1 MSTVNPARQV
11 FQRPAGAPSSAPVAA
26 SPLAAPPVDPF
37 RVLRKHVTAI
47 VASGVFG
54 ILLGVG
60 LYVGLGA
67 FFPAYTGIV
76 RFEVVG
82 NLKDA
87 NQATPSD
94 LDRDD
99 VVIRLARTEIAFIL
113 SRQVLT
119 DAVNDPDVQ
128 NTTWARK
135 FRDANGAFLVPEAV
149 DDLIESVTATYI
161 TDTNLFEV
169 KWSTRDRRDV
179 PVVLNRIHRTYKT
192 LRDQMRDQEF
202 NNDLRTFKNQ
212 ESEYLRQQASLAADI
227 NRFVSEHNIFTLA
240 DLRSHPL
247 QLEVN
252 GLNTQV
258 AQTRSNLTQLG
269 SLYQQTSLKL
279 QGTLDPSAEDRAL
292 AENDRSV
299 QLLIQRVTDMRI
311 EQGLT
316 LALYGPEHRNLREM
330 EVRLRVAEEER
341 DRRINEVIQRNLN
354 AQIKQLANQIEST
367 QQLLD
372 ELLKRQADKDA
383 ALKELAG
390 KVAEYQALEQRRN
403 QVQAELER
411 TLVAIADINRLR
423 QRAAAERV
431 RVLTQAQE
439 PREKSFPPEPIILIP
454 LCTLLSVGLVTGL
467 LFLRELT
474 DKRVKSASDLA
485 IVPGVRVLGVVPDL
499 QDDPTRIDKAEL
511 ALRDQPRSVIAE
523 SYRQTCT
530 PIMRAMDR
538 NGHQT
543 LVVAGGL
550 PGAGTTTVVT
560 NLAAFIS
567 AGGRRVLAIDAN
579 FRRPGLVKALGGS
592 ATDQAGL
599 GDVLNGSQQP
609 ASVIQSIGGGIDV
622 MGPGTPGSR
631 VFERLVD
638 GRFESLLAELRT
650 RYDFI
655 VIDAPPAV
663 VAGEAL
669 VLAGKTDASVL
680 VVRANQEQR
689 GLVARLVSQ
698 FNGASSELLGVVLN
712 RPRFTAGGYFKR
724 NYAAIASYSS
734 KAGS

>member
-11 FQRPAGAPSSAPVAA
+11 FQRPTGPSSAPAA
-26 SPLAAPPVDPF
+26 PAALAAPPVDPF

-47 VASGVFG
+47 VAAGVFG

-60 LYVGLGA
+60 VYVGLGA
-67 FFPAYTGIV
+67 FFPAYSGVV
-76 RFEVVG
+76 RFEIVG
-82 NLKDA
+82 SLKEA

-94 LDRDD
+94 LERDD
-99 VVIRLARTEIAFIL
+99 VVIRIARTEMAYIL
-113 SRQVLT
+113 SRQVMT
-119 DAVNDPDVQ
+119 AAVSDPDVQ
-128 NTTWARK
+128 ATSWARQ
-135 FRDANGAFLVPEAV
+135 FRDASGAFLLPEAV
-149 DDLIESVTATYI
+149 DDLIESVTATYV
-161 TDTNLFEV
+161 TDTNLFEI

-179 PVVLNRIHRTYKT
+179 PVVLNRIHRTYKAM
-192 LRDQMRDQEF
+192 RDQMREKEF
-202 NNDLRTFKNQ
+202 DNDLRTFKTQ
-212 ESEYLRQQASLAADI
+212 EQEYLRQQAALVSEI
-227 NRFVSEHNIFTLA
+227 NRFVSEHNIFTLD

-252 GLNTQV
+252 GLNTQI
-258 AQTRSNLTQLG
+258 AQTKSALTQMQ
-269 SLYQQTSLKL
+269 SQYQQTALKL

-311 EQGLT
+311 EMGMT
-316 LALYGPEHRNLREM
+316 LALYGSEHRNLREM
-330 EVRLRVAEEER
+330 ETRLRVAEEQR
-341 DRRINEVIQRNLN
+341 DRRIDEVIQRNLN

-367 QQLLD
+367 QQLLN
-372 ELLKRQADKDA
+372 ELLKRQQEKDA
-383 ALKELAG
+383 ALRQLAG
-390 KVAEYQALEQRRN
+390 RVSEYLALEQRRN

-431 RVLTQAQE
+431 RVLTEAQE
-439 PREKSFPPEPIILIP
+439 PREKSFPPEPVILIP
-454 LCTLLSVGLVTGL
+454 LCFLLSVGVVTGL
-467 LFLRELT
+467 LFVRELT

-530 PIMRAMDR
+530 PIMRGMDR

-579 FRRPGLVKALGGS
+579 FRRPRLVTALGGTG
-592 ATDQAGL
+592 TDQPGL
-599 GDVLNGSQQP
+599 GDVLNGSQQ
-609 ASVIQSIGGGIDV
+609 ASAVVQSIGGGIDV

-638 GRFESLLAELRT
+638 GRFESMLAELRT
-650 RYDFI
+650 RYDFVI
-655 VIDAPPAV
+655 IDAPPAV

-724 NYAAIASYSS
+724 NFAAIASYSS
-734 KAGS
+734 KPGE